1 MEALLADTPFQRDN
15 VAQWPEL
22 CIQKVKPWFRLAS
35 VLGEGE
41 NGAVYSLG
49 PTGQDLVLSESDSEE
64 YESETS
70 STGSSYSV
78 ASCSSSHKSAS
89 KSCGEEEEEEL
100 SIDEEMG
107 TEGDAAGDDAAYNEE
122 EVRVM
127 QQTPMG
133 RLQIVAKEFRHLDDD
148 VGYVVWDE
156 TEGKPIKWFVE
167 EEECH
172 DYMRRRRFTSPRF
185 HTKELAFHEDVGT
198 IRFSD
203 FYHES
208 VTSMILSKLVDHSM
222 TPHIT
227 QVVGAVEYKNKGYLL
242 MERISGTMDDLLNDE
257 RWEVKLCNRLLQPG
271 EIASLFFQ
279 TLFGLLTAQRVCN
292 LKHHDLHTGNI
303 FLQQVKPSTVFN
315 NIPLAGATHFHYH
328 LDGTDYYIPNCGL
341 LAKLGD
347 FAMASYDVFGKR
359 AQRVDMD
366 AFNDDPAKWG
376 YWNATYQGERGY
388 DTQFLFAD
396 VPVDGRHR
404 KCGQLHKFLKTI
416 KTAAMGKKGKVTPKK
431 ARPIAGYVSNSTA
444 DAIIQSVFG
453 RRPLPFINFLTR
465 PVDDAA
471 VIVTLGNTSNFTVR

>member
-1 MEALLADTPFQRDN
+1 MEALLRDSVFTADN
-15 VAQWPEL
+15 AAEWPSL
-22 CIQKVKPWFRLAS
+22 CIQSVKPWFRLAT

-49 PTGQDLVLSESDSEE
+49 PTGRELVLSESDSDD
-64 YESETS
+64 YESDS
-70 STGSSYSV
+70 D
-78 ASCSSSHKSAS
+78 CSSSSTYSISAASSLDSHAS
-89 KSCGEEEEEEL
+89 KSCGDSRDDNEPGC
-100 SIDEEMG
+100 SNDDM
-107 TEGDAAGDDAAYNEE
+107 DAEDVAEAYNEE

-127 QQTPMG
+127 QDTPMG
-133 RLQIVAKEFRHLDDD
+133 RLQVVAKEFRHLDDD

-156 TEGKPIKWFVE
+156 TEGKPIKWFVD

-203 FYHES
+203 FYHETI
-208 VTSMILSKLVDHSM
+208 TSLMLTKLVHESL

-227 QVVGAVEYKNKGYLL
+227 QVLSAVEHKNKGYLL

-303 FLQQVKPSTVFN
+303 FLQRIQGSTVFN
-315 NIPLAGATHFHYH
+315 NHALSTATHFHYH
-328 LDGTDYYIPNCGL
+328 LDGVDYYIPNCGL
-341 LAKLGD
+341 IAKLGD

-366 AFNDDPAKWG
+366 AFNDDPGKWG

-404 KCGQLHKFLKTI
+404 KCGQLHKFLKTV
-416 KTAAMGKKGKVTPKK
+416 KAAAMGKKGRVTPKK

-471 VIVTLGNTSNFTVR
+471 VIVTLGNTSAFTVR